1 MPRIKRA
8 AGDFGD
14 TPDFAFKHPKKF
26 NAIIS
31 QNRYVDYIPS
41 LFAHNNDQA
50 RSSTRLSGIGAV
62 LGRQA

>member
-1 MPRIKRA
+1 MPKIKRT

-31 QNRYVDYIPS
+31 HSKRIDYIPS
-41 LFAHNNDQA
+41 LFAHNNEQA
-50 RSSTRLSGIGAV
+50 LSSTRLSGIGAAF
-62 LGRQA
+62 GR